1 MKQLFEKL
9 TLLLLS
15 YAYKTVFRVLA
26 ENLKSRQILCEF
38 SQNIDKF
45 AKLINKLYNVSLII
59 YTAT

>member
-15 YAYKTVFRVLA
+15 YAYKTVFIVLA

-45 AKLINKLYNVSLII
+45 AKLINKLYNVPLIF